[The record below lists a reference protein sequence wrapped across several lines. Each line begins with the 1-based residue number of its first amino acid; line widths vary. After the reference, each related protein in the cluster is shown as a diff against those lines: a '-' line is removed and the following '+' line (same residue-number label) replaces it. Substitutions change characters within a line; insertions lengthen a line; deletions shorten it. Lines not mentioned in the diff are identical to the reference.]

1 MTRTFIYHRHVTA
14 LILLTLSS
22 LGIADEGLPS
32 LEGRWQGELVAA
44 RYQPIPLI
52 LTITTSADDQYTGA
66 LDIPSQFQAGVPVN
80 PFSPRGNNITLRVP
94 ALQVEFYG
102 NLVLNDAG
110 TEVLAI
116 EGDWSQS
123 GEYVPLRLTPAAD

>member
-1 MTRTFIYHRHVTA
+1 MKGLFRFRSLLSA
-14 LILLTLSS
+14 LVLLALGSLSV
-22 LGIADEGLPS
+22 ADGALPS
-32 LEGRWQGELVAA
+32 LEGRWEGELVAA

-52 LTITTSADDQYTGA
+52 LTITAAADDQYSAA
-66 LDIPSQFQAGVPVN
+66 LDIPSQFQAGVPVD

-110 TEVLAI
+110 TEVVAI

-123 GEYVPLRLTPAAD
+123 GEYVPLRLTPATD